1 MAAQALTFGTFRLV
15 PAQHALYDGDRPVR
29 LGNRALDILITLV
42 QRAGEL
48 VTKDELL
55 SLVWAD
61 AAVEEGNLRVHVA
74 ALRKVLG
81 DGQAGARYI
90 GNVPGQGYRFTA
102 AVEQD
107 RAPALASA
115 SPPSF
120 GRAQE
125 LPAPLVRM
133 VGRDAAA
140 DAIFE
145 QLAQRRLVSIVA
157 PGGMGKTTVAK
168 AVAEH
173 FALSQEHGARFVD
186 LASLAGPEVLPAAV
200 ASVLSLPA
208 TQEARVAQIHGYLSD
223 KHMLLVFDNCEHLV
237 DAAATLAEGI
247 LKAAPNVRVLVTSRE
262 PLGAQGEWI
271 SRLPS
276 LKVPAA
282 GAALSAAAALEH
294 SAVQLFV
301 ERAAA
306 SADAFELSDLDAPI
320 VAEICRRL
328 DGNPL
333 AIELAASRAAVFG
346 VRDLAGRLDAQFSLL
361 MKGRRTALPRHRTLS
376 ATLDWSCE
384 TLSETELIVLR
395 RLAPFRASFSLE
407 SAVEVVKDLTLDVND
422 ALDAVIGLT
431 SKSLLV
437 ADASGEEVRY
447 RLLEVTREY
456 AASKLLASGERAAL
470 IRRHAEHYRDLLDN
484 AERQLH
490 SQSPDQ
496 WFSRYW
502 WRIDDVRAA
511 LGWAFGPD
519 GDVAVGVALTVSS
532 IPLWFRACLMD
543 EYRAHLEV
551 ALARVQAESPASPAR
566 ELRLSVALG
575 HLLLHTMGPTP
586 EVVRLVERALELS
599 VGLDA
604 RICMH
609 AVWAMWLLE
618 IGRADYAAAL
628 TLAER
633 FGRLCASTSELPCS
647 PLYDRMMALP
657 LHFMGEHAAARV
669 HAERVLRKPVTELRL
684 AYNAMSHVD
693 QQVSMQILLARIFW
707 MQGFPE
713 RALSMVQECVARA
726 FSIGHPTSICHA
738 LALGAC
744 PVALWS
750 GKMDLAR
757 HWIDT
762 LVSEATQH
770 SLGYW
775 RSWGRGLDWVL
786 GLTEDGA
793 QGVQPRMA
801 PDGLI
806 FGAFQLDMLATAHPA
821 LADAETV
828 ARAARGDVGWCEPE
842 VKRAHAMA
850 ILMSDEPDR
859 AATAEALL
867 LDSLAVARRQGA
879 LSWELR
885 TALSWA
891 ELRRQQGQA
900 AEGRRLV
907 SSLLDRFSEGFE
919 TQDLRRAKALLAAAS
934 D

>member
-1 MAAQALTFGTFRLV
+1 MDSLALTFGTFRLV
-15 PAQHALYDGDRPVR
+15 PGQHALFDGERPVR

-48 VTKDELL
+48 VTKEELL
-55 SLVWAD
+55 SVVWAD
-61 AAVEEGNLRVHVA
+61 AAVEEGNLRVHVS

-102 AVEQD
+102 RVERD
-107 RAPALASA
+107 RAPASMPVSA
-115 SPPSF
+115 PIFRP
-120 GRAQE
+120 AQQ

-133 VGRDAAA
+133 VGRDDTAQ
-140 DAIFE
+140 AIVE
-145 QLAQRRLVSIVA
+145 QLTQRRLVSIVA
-157 PGGMGKTTVAK
+157 PGGMGKTTIAK
-168 AVAEH
+168 AVSEQ
-173 FALSQEHGARFVD
+173 FASSQEHGAYFVD
-186 LASLAGPEVLPAAV
+186 LASLAGAHVLPAALG
-200 ASVLSLPA
+200 SVLALPA
-208 TQEARVAQIHGYLSD
+208 SQEARTSQIYSYLSD
-223 KHMLLVFDNCEHLV
+223 KRLLLVFDNCEHLV
-237 DAAATLAEGI
+237 DAAAALVEGI
-247 LKAAPNVRVLVTSRE
+247 LRAAPGVRVLVTSRE
-262 PLGAQGEWI
+262 PLGAQGEWV
-271 SRLPS
+271 SRLPA
-276 LKVPAA
+276 LRVPDARD
-282 GAALSAAAALEH
+282 GLSAAAASQY
-294 SAVQLFV
+294 SAIQLFV
-301 ERAAA
+301 ERATA
-306 SADAFELSDLDAPI
+306 SADAFELSDVDAPV

-346 VRDLAGRLDAQFSLL
+346 VRDLASRLDARFSLL

-384 TLSETELIVLR
+384 TLSPVEHVVLR
-395 RLAPFRASFSLE
+395 RLAPFRASFSLG
-407 SAVEVVKDLTLDVND
+407 SAVAVVEDSTLDVTG

-456 AASKLLASGERAAL
+456 AANKLALSGEQAKVT
-470 IRRHAEHYRDLLDN
+470 RRHAEHYRDLLER

-490 SQSPDQ
+490 SQSPDA
-496 WFSRYW
+496 WFAQYW

-511 LGWAFGPD
+511 LAWAFGPE
-519 GDVAVGVALTVSS
+519 GDTAVGVALTVSS

-543 EYRAHLEV
+543 EYRAHLEM
-551 ALARVQAESPASPAR
+551 ALGRVQTESPASPAR

-586 EVVRLVERALELS
+586 EVVRLVERALTLS
-599 VGLDA
+599 VGLDVHM
-604 RICMH
+604 RMH

-618 IGRADYAAAL
+618 IGRADYAAAWR
-628 TLAER
+628 LAEQ

-669 HAERVLRKPVTELRL
+669 HAERVLRQPPTELRL
-684 AYNAMSHVD
+684 AYNTMSHVD

-707 MQGFPE
+707 MQGFPD
-713 RALSMVQECVARA
+713 RALGIVHECVARA
-726 FSIGHPTSICHA
+726 FSLGHPTSICHA

-750 GKMDLAR
+750 GKTELAR
-757 HWIDT
+757 SWIDT
-762 LVSEATQH
+762 LINEATRH

-786 GLTEDGA
+786 GMAEDGA
-793 QGVQPRMA
+793 LGVPVRPAPQG
-801 PDGLI
+801 LT
-806 FGAFQLDMLATAHPA
+806 FGAFQMDMLATAHEA
-821 LADAETV
+821 LASAETL
-828 ARAARGDVGWCEPE
+828 ARAELGVVGWCEPE

-850 ILMSDEPDR
+850 VLHGAEPG
-859 AATAEALL
+859 AQAEAEALL
-867 LDSLAVARRQGA
+867 GDSLALARRQGA

-885 TALSWA
+885 AAISMAGLWRAQGRGVEARELLST
-891 ELRRQQGQA
+891 
-900 AEGRRLV
+900 
-907 SSLLDRFSEGFE
+907 LLDRFGEGFE
-919 TQDLRRAKALLAAAS
+919 TRDLLRAEALLLEPA
-934 D
+934 